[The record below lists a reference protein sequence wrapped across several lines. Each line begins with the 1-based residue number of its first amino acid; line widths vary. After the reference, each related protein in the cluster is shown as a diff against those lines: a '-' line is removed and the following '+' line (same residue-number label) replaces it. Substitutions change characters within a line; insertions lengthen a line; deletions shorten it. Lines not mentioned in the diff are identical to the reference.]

1 MAEVDVVLRPAW
13 RHYWLGLALAAALLL
28 AALASALGL
37 MAWQGLTDYR
47 PWLVAA
53 LAVFVFVVLKRF
65 SWKFTLDNTRV
76 SRHYGL
82 ISRNQQSVRIKDLRS
97 IELDQGI
104 LQRLL
109 GIGDLAFYSAGSDS
123 AEVRFSG
130 IRNPGRWRDAVN
142 HAMDQVKDAGSQ
154 P

>member
-13 RHYWLGLALAAALLL
+13 RHYWLGLSLTAALLL

-37 MAWQGLTDYR
+37 MARQGLTDFR
-47 PWLVAA
+47 PWLLAAVAVLVLVA
-53 LAVFVFVVLKRF
+53 LKRF

-82 ISRNQQSVRIKDLRS
+82 ISRNQQSVRIRDLRS
-97 IELDQGI
+97 IELDQSI

-130 IRNPGRWRDAVN
+130 IRDPARWRDVVN
-142 HAMDQVKDAGSQ
+142 NTMDQVKDAGN
-154 P
+154 

>member
-1 MAEVDVVLRPAW
+1 MAELDVVLRPAW
-13 RHYWLGLALAAALLL
+13 RHYWLGLALTAALLL
-28 AALASALGL
+28 AALGSALGL
-37 MAWQGLTDYR
+37 IAPGGLADFR
-47 PWLVAA
+47 PWLLAA
-53 LAVFVFVVLKRF
+53 LALLVFVALQRF

-123 AEVRFSG
+123 AEVRFAG
-130 IRNPGRWRDAVN
+130 IRDPSRWRDAVN
-142 HAMDQVKDAGSQ
+142 NAMDQVKDAGNPS
-154 P
+154 